1 MAAQEAETEIPE
13 DLTGSY
19 PMSRLENTMM
29 KAFYQTILCTVL
41 LLVLAVATAGDA
53 RAQFTATWIDIGDF
67 QDRYS
72 QIGAIDETSNTF
84 EYPGIQFWSSHYRS
98 AALWIGAKD
107 WQTEEGNTLPY
118 YTSRIGPR
126 DPGIDFAF
134 PVEDQLISKWEDTE
148 VFVDGVASFDKI
160 ALVSEVDPNLPADR
174 MMDITFNMDI
184 GVTVNEKVYAYSNP
198 FHDEYHIVDW
208 TFTNTGNTDDDPDI
222 ELPNNTLNDALF
234 YFIHR
239 WRGSRLA
246 SHVGDNAQEWG
257 RYSMIDVVGDGHME
271 YPVDFTAYYLWKGYE
286 PGYTRWNNLGGPLL
300 EACCDQPQ
308 GDTLG
313 RLSGSYFDGEMVL
326 YAPNSTDDRT
336 FDNMVQP
343 HTIGF
348 LDSDEKLNA
357 LGAAHIEYYEDGMLT
372 RERQTRT
379 PEVSPSRHWPHYAD
393 RIEPSGEFWNPRNDP
408 DQGKQGGH
416 AATVAFGPYDMEIG
430 ESVRILVVRGVGGL
444 DFDAQLYV
452 GRQYKFSGADDNAL
466 IAYDA
471 NNDGVI
477 EDKEYSY
484 HDVYDLGDEVMT
496 KNQWVMSG
504 RDSLFKIFYA
514 AQDLYE
520 ASNDLSQYPIVQP
533 PLPPREF
540 SVTGLPDRISLEWE
554 PLDGGPTRTGWEVY
568 RTNKASYWSPAYD
581 NVRSPGPGVSL
592 VEALED
598 PDRRLRRT
606 EDELPYTC
614 VAGDRPGCAQP
625 ALPPNATS
633 FDDTEVTRGTDYF
646 YYLAAV
652 GEEQPEDPDAITGT
666 PGGVAL
672 RSSRYFT
679 QTYQAVNL
687 KRPPGE
693 TIEAARV
700 VPNPVNIGSDQSIRF
715 DKEDEV
721 AFFNI
726 PGECTIKIFTETGE
740 LVQTIEHTD
749 GSGDEK
755 WNLTTASRQLLVSGI
770 YIAVIETP
778 EGERVFRK
786 FTVIR

>member
-1 MAAQEAETEIPE
+1 
-13 DLTGSY
+13 
-19 PMSRLENTMM
+19 M
-29 KAFYQTILCTVL
+29 KVCNQSILCAVL
-41 LLVLAVATAGDA
+41 LLALGVLSVGDA

-84 EYPGIQFWSSHYRS
+84 AYPGVHFWSDHSRS
-98 AALWIGAKD
+98 AALWIGAKEWENED
-107 WQTEEGNTLPY
+107 GQTMPY

-134 PVEDQLISKWEDTE
+134 PVEDRLISKWEDTE

-160 ALVSEVDPNLPADR
+160 ALVNEVDPNLAADR
-174 MMDITFNMDI
+174 MMDLTFNMDI
-184 GVTVNEKVYAYSNP
+184 GVTVNEKAYAYSNA

-208 TFTNTGNTDDDPDI
+208 TFTNSGNTDDDPDI
-222 ELPNNTLNDALF
+222 ELPNNVLNDALF
-234 YFIHR
+234 YFVHR
-239 WRGSRLA
+239 WRAGRLA

-257 RYSMIDVVGDGHME
+257 KYSMIDVVGDGHQE
-271 YPVDFTAYYLWKGYE
+271 YPVDFTAYYLWQGYE
-286 PGYTRWNNLGGPLL
+286 PNYTQWNNLGAPLL

-313 RLSGSYFDGEMVL
+313 RLAGGGFDGEMVL
-326 YAPNSTDDRT
+326 YAPNSVDDPT
-336 FDNMVQP
+336 HDILVQP

-379 PEVSPSRHWPHYAD
+379 PGVSPSRVWPHYAD

-408 DQGKQGGH
+408 ASGRQGGH
-416 AATVAFGPYDMEIG
+416 AVTVAFGPYDMEVG
-430 ESVRILVVRGVGGL
+430 ESVRITVVRGVGSL
-444 DFDAQLYV
+444 DFDAQLYI
-452 GRQYKFSGADDNAL
+452 GRQYKLSGADDQMM

-471 NNDGVI
+471 NGDGVI

-496 KNQWVMSG
+496 KNQWVMTG
-504 RDSLFKIFYA
+504 RDSLFKVFYTA
-514 AQDLYE
+514 RDVYE
-520 ASNDLSQYPIVQP
+520 ASNDFTQYPIVQP
-533 PLPPREF
+533 PLPPRVF
-540 SVTGLPDRISLEWE
+540 NVTGLPDRVSLEWE
-554 PLDGGPTRTGWEVY
+554 ALEGGPARVGWEVY
-568 RTNKASYWSPAYD
+568 RTDRYSYWSPAYD
-581 NVRSPGPGVSL
+581 NVRRTTGGVSL
-592 VEALED
+592 LEALED
-598 PDRRLRRT
+598 PERRMRRT

-614 VAGDRPGCAQP
+614 VAGNRPGCLQP
-625 ALPPNATS
+625 ALAAGETS
-633 FDDTEVTRGTDYF
+633 FDDTGVQRGNDYY
-646 YYLAAV
+646 YYLSAV
-652 GEEQPEDPDAITGT
+652 GEEQPDDPNAITGT

-672 RSSRYFT
+672 RSSRYYT

-693 TIEAARV
+693 SISDARV

-715 DKEDEV
+715 SKEDEV

-726 PGECTIKIFTETGE
+726 PAECTIKIYTEVGE

-755 WNLTTASRQLLVSGI
+755 WNLTTASRQLVVSGI

-778 EGERVFRK
+778 EGESAFLK